1 MSTDHYLLVGKI
13 RLKLKRSAK
22 KKPSRPYAVAKLKDP
37 HTSRRYEL
45 ELSNR
50 FTVLQ
55 RDLSIEEK

>member
-1 MSTDHYLLVGKI
+1 MGKI

-37 HTSRRYEL
+37 QTSHRYEL

-55 RDLSIEEK
+55 EDLSIEEK